1 MGLIVVQRCMKKITT
16 TIIGLVLSFSF
27 MEIKAQEEFVDP
39 PSIDLTTIP
48 FTQLTGGIV
57 IVRALLDSFPDTL
70 NFILDTGSSG
80 ISLDSTTADYLN
92 LQPEPSDRTIK
103 GIAGIK
109 RVSFLYNRTL
119 HFPGLSIDSLN
130 FHINDYSI
138 LLAVYGVRVDGI
150 IGYGMLSR
158 YIVKVN
164 YDRMRITIASNG
176 SIRYP
181 RGGYLLK
188 PYMTTLVVQPIDVRD
203 AATLRSNFLFDMGAG
218 LCMMLTKDFVE
229 DSFFL
234 NKKTKAYTKE
244 GEGLGGKIDM
254 QLRVIKEVKIGPYR
268 FKRVPVYV
276 FDDEYNVTSYPYMS
290 GILGNELLR
299 RFNVTLNYAQ
309 GDIYLLPNTHMRD
322 FFDYSYS
329 GLELYYIEGLI
340 VAGDVAKGS
349 PAEEAGVKEGD
360 IVIAV
365 NRDLSQNLD
374 RYKRELQNTLGKV
387 QLLLKRNGEIIR
399 TEFKVKN
406 ILK

>member
-1 MGLIVVQRCMKKITT
+1 MNKITATILGLILC
-16 TIIGLVLSFSF
+16 FSF
-27 MEIKAQEEFVDP
+27 TEIKAQEEFVDP
-39 PSIDLTTIP
+39 PSVDITTVP
-48 FTQLTGGIV
+48 FMQLTGGIV

-80 ISLDSTTADYLN
+80 ISLDSSTVDYLN
-92 LQPEPSDRTIK
+92 LQPEPSNRTIK

-109 RVSFLYNRTL
+109 KVSFLYNRTL

-164 YDRMRITIASNG
+164 YDKMRITIASNG

-181 RGGYLLK
+181 RGGFLLK
-188 PYMTTLVVQPIDVRD
+188 PYMTTLVVQPIDVKD
-203 AATLRSNFLFDMGAG
+203 ETSLRSNFLFDMGAG
-218 LCMMLTKDFVE
+218 LCMMLTKEFVE
-229 DSFFL
+229 DSAFL
-234 NKKTKAYTKE
+234 NKKTKVFTKE

-268 FKRVPVYV
+268 FKKVPIYV

-299 RFNVTLNYAQ
+299 RFNVILNYAQ
-309 GDIYLLPNTHMRD
+309 GDIYLSPNTHMRD
-322 FFDYSYS
+322 LFDYSYS
-329 GLELYYIEGLI
+329 GLELYYIEGVI
-340 VAGDVAKGS
+340 VAGDVARGS
-349 PAEEAGVKEGD
+349 PAEEAGIKEGD
-360 IVIAV
+360 VVISV

-374 RYKRELQNTLGKV
+374 SYKKELQNTLGKV
-387 QLLLKRNGEIIR
+387 QLILKRNGEVIR